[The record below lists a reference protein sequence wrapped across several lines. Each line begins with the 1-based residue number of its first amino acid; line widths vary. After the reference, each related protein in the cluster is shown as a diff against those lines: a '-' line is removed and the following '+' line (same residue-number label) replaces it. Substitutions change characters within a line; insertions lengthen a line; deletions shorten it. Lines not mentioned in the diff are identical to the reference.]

1 MCTQATHFLMLKR
14 TGSQTALPYQL
25 GYEAQ
30 SVTSFVNDEFWKS
43 RTKRPMVS
51 SSTQLWISPVT
62 IGFFETC
69 SRP

>member
-1 MCTQATHFLMLKR
+1 
-14 TGSQTALPYQL
+14 L